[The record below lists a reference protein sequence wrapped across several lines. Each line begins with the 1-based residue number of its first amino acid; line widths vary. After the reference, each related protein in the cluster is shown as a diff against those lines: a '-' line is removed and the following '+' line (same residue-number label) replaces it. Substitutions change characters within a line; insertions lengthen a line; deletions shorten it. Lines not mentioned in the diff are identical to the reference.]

1 MTSTEVQPGEGKPT
15 AAVWRTRIIGGAV
28 LLAVLVVVYF
38 ILSAFIPRWWAQRVG
53 SMVHGSFA
61 KGIGWGLF
69 FGGICTLV
77 TLFLLLFAVLV
88 WRRKAGKFLAGAAG
102 VVAVLFAL
110 PNLMTL
116 TIVLGNSSAAHAGER
131 ILDVDAPA
139 TPARGSAVAAAP
151 VAAHAPAPTEGRGD
165 AHERHVSELTSC
177 SIFMTVE
184 RSRGK
189 LVVAGDCAQ
198 ASRQSLGQ
206 RTKPRHLA

>member
-1 MTSTEVQPGEGKPT
+1 MTPTDVQPGERKPA

-28 LLAVLVVVYF
+28 ILAVLVVCYV

-69 FGGICTLV
+69 FGGFCTLV

-88 WRRKAGKFLAGAAG
+88 WRRKAGRFLAGAAA
-102 VVAVLFAL
+102 VVAILFAI

-139 TPARGSAVAAAP
+139 FRGAALTGAVIATLLFLIAVALLLLRRWRRT
-151 VAAHAPAPTEGRGD
+151 HPATPKTE
-165 AHERHVSELTSC
+165 ETPPPNV
-177 SIFMTVE
+177 
-184 RSRGK
+184 
-189 LVVAGDCAQ
+189 
-198 ASRQSLGQ
+198 
-206 RTKPRHLA
+206 

>member
-28 LLAVLVVVYF
+28 LLALLVVLYF

-61 KGIGWGLF
+61 AGIGWGLF
-69 FGGICTLV
+69 FGAMCTVV

-88 WRRKAGKFLAGAAG
+88 WRRKAGRFLAGAAA
-102 VVAVLFAL
+102 VVAILFAL

-131 ILDVDAPA
+131 VLDVDAPA
-139 TPARGSAVAAAP
+139 FRGAALTGAVIATLLFLLAVALLLLRRWRRTHP
-151 VAAHAPAPTEGRGD
+151 GRPKGED
-165 AHERHVSELTSC
+165 TPPQGL
-177 SIFMTVE
+177 
-184 RSRGK
+184 
-189 LVVAGDCAQ
+189 
-198 ASRQSLGQ
+198 
-206 RTKPRHLA
+206 

>member
-28 LLAVLVVVYF
+28 LLAVLVVLYF

-102 VVAVLFAL
+102 VVAILFAL

-139 TPARGSAVAAAP
+139 FRGAALTGAVVAALLLLLAVALLLLRRWRRTHPRRPKAEETPASGV
-151 VAAHAPAPTEGRGD
+151 
-165 AHERHVSELTSC
+165 
-177 SIFMTVE
+177 
-184 RSRGK
+184 
-189 LVVAGDCAQ
+189 
-198 ASRQSLGQ
+198 
-206 RTKPRHLA
+206 

>member
-15 AAVWRTRIIGGAV
+15 AAVWRARIIGGAV

-116 TIVLGNSSAAHAGER
+116 TIVLGNSSAA
-131 ILDVDAPA
+131 PA
-139 TPARGSAVAAAP
+139 FRGAALTGAVGAALLLLLAVALLLLRRWRRTHPRRPKAEET
-151 VAAHAPAPTEGRGD
+151 PTSG
-165 AHERHVSELTSC
+165 
-177 SIFMTVE
+177 M
-184 RSRGK
+184 
-189 LVVAGDCAQ
+189 
-198 ASRQSLGQ
+198 
-206 RTKPRHLA
+206 